1 MSKYSRIYKVGKR
14 SFRFNYE
21 HCVIEYIA
29 KMDEQ
34 KLKENEEW
42 LKEFG
47 EPMWETDETG
57 RYTIL
62 DSIGCFL
69 EDWKESP
76 KGMCEMWSDQIEEE
90 MRCLMAYG
98 I

>member
-1 MSKYSRIYKVGKR
+1 MSKYSRIYKVGNR
-14 SFRFNYE
+14 RFRYNYE

-29 KMDEQ
+29 KADKQ
-34 KLKENEEW
+34 ILKDNEEW
-42 LKEFG
+42 IERHGYPL
-47 EPMWETDETG
+47 WEIDEKG
-57 RYTIL
+57 YEVI

-76 KGMCEMWSDQIEEE
+76 KGMCEMWAGDIEEE